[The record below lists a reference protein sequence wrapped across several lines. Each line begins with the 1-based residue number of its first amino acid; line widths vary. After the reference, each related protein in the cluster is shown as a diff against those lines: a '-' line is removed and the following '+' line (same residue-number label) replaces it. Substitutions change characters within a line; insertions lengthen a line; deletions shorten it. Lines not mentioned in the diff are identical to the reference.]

1 MLEQS
6 ASSEAGR
13 QRPSTSE
20 QPERAGRA
28 EAFRQQAAP
37 HLSQSAEQRQQPSQG
52 PEIQASTG
60 SKNTIR
66 ELLARNGIYLKH
78 YAPAQYNALICPT
91 CKGGS
96 SSEESLS
103 VKIEEKGESAVWK
116 CHRGTCGWEGG
127 CSLLSDSPGAPS
139 QGVAASSVIF
149 LTRSNLAVTW
159 LKEQLQPALRRSWRT
174 SDQGCRGPHAHSEI
188 EARQGGRFCLQ
199 SCVLRL

>member
-1 MLEQS
+1 MLEQP

-20 QPERAGRA
+20 QPEGAGRA

-37 HLSQSAEQRQQPSQG
+37 HLSQSAEPRHQSSQG

-60 SKNTIR
+60 SKSTIR
-66 ELLARNGIYLKH
+66 DLLARNGIYLKQ

-103 VKIEEKGESAVWK
+103 VKIEDKGESAVWK

-127 CSLLSDSPGAPS
+127 CSVLSDSPGAPAH
-139 QGVAASSVIF
+139 GVAASSVIF
-149 LTRSNLAVTW
+149 LTTSNLTGKW
-159 LKEQLQPALRRSWRT
+159 LTEAAAACAQTALAY
-174 SDQGCRGPHAHSEI
+174 Q
-188 EARQGGRFCLQ
+188 
-199 SCVLRL
+199 

>member
-20 QPERAGRA
+20 QPEGAGRA

-37 HLSQSAEQRQQPSQG
+37 HLSQSAELRQQPSQG
-52 PEIQASTG
+52 PEMQASTG
-60 SKNTIR
+60 SKSTIR
-66 ELLARNGIYLKH
+66 DLLNRNGIYLKI

-103 VKIEEKGESAVWK
+103 VKIEDDGQSAVWK

-127 CSLLSDSPGAPS
+127 CSLLSDSPGATAPGVAPASVTFLTTCNYGWNGGCSLQADSPGLPVTKRVGAHSAFHAS
-139 QGVAASSVIF
+139 QGRSCSQPCVVRS
-149 LTRSNLAVTW
+149 LT
-159 LKEQLQPALRRSWRT
+159 
-174 SDQGCRGPHAHSEI
+174 C
-188 EARQGGRFCLQ
+188 
-199 SCVLRL
+199 